1 MRKGEQF
8 TLTWDQVDFATK
20 TIYLDQTKN
29 GSSRYIRLNTVA
41 LAAFTELR
49 QRLERLG
56 RPPEGPIFS
65 VQNPSNWF
73 DAAVARAGIEGVTWH
88 TLRHTFASRLAM
100 NGVNLKTIQV
110 LLGHKT
116 ITMTARYA
124 HLAARHLKAA
134 VESIVPPWW
143 KKVPVSGYLMFWDW
157 RGAMHCRS

>member
-1 MRKGEQF
+1 
-8 TLTWDQVDFATK
+8 
-20 TIYLDQTKN
+20 
-29 GSSRYIRLNTVA
+29 
-41 LAAFTELR
+41 
-49 QRLERLG
+49 
-56 RPPEGPIFS
+56 
-65 VQNPSNWF
+65 
-73 DAAVARAGIEGVTWH
+73 
-88 TLRHTFASRLAM
+88 M

-143 KKVPVSGYLMFWDW
+143 KKVPVIGYLMFWDW